1 MASVYLSSSQR
12 QHYNVS
18 LSAPTSQQQDGKER
32 EKEREKERGM
42 GSEGNETYRECVR
55 NHAATLG
62 SYATD
67 GCGEFTADESSAGG
81 LNCAACG
88 CHRNFHRKVYLT
100 ARSDSPMFVGFGR
113 AWSAEPPEADR
124 TGKKRS
130 RTKFS
135 AEQKEKMLRF
145 AEKIGW
151 RIQRGDG
158 DGDEIGHFC
167 KEIGVSRQ
175 VFKVWMH
182 NHKNS
187 ASSSS
192 SNGGNPSSSLT
203 Q

>member
-1 MASVYLSSSQR
+1 M
-12 QHYNVS
+12 
-18 LSAPTSQQQDGKER
+18 E
-32 EKEREKERGM
+32 
-42 GSEGNETYRECVR
+42 SESNSPNEAYRECLR

-67 GCGEFTADESSAGG
+67 GCGEFTPDESSAGG
-81 LNCAACG
+81 LTCAACG

-100 ARSDSPMFVGFGR
+100 ARADSPLLVTFARDSSV
-113 AWSAEPPEADR
+113 EPPDSER
-124 TGKKRS
+124 TAKKRS

-135 AEQKEKMLRF
+135 AEQKEKMTRF

-158 DGDEIGHFC
+158 DVDEIGNFC
-167 KEIGVSRQ
+167 REIGVSRQ

-192 SNGGNPSSSLT
+192 STGGNASSLT